1 MDHGPAFVIAGTGK
15 AEPGSMIEALRQA
28 VHRSLKPRS
37 AKGT

>member
-28 VHRSLKPRS
+28 AEMSTAR
-37 AKGT
+37 